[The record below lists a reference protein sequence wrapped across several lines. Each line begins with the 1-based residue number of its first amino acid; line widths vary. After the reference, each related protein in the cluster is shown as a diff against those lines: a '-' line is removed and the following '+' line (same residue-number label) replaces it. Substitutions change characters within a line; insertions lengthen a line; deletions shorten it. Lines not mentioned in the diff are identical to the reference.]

1 MQNTATTLNLASI
14 VSHHARLAPR
24 KEAIVWGDVRLT
36 YGEIDALSNRVANAL
51 VEMGIGHG
59 DKVALCCPNLPFF
72 PIVYY
77 GIMKAGAAV
86 VPLNVLF
93 KPREIAYH
101 LTDSDA
107 KAVFVFEGTDELPL
121 AATVKEGFDQ
131 VPTCEKLIVMTRDLM
146 GKSPIDGHETL
157 TQITFDKSE
166 SFDIYP
172 TRPDDTCAILYTSGT
187 TGQPK
192 GAELTH
198 LNLYSNVTT
207 TFLIHLPMLD
217 FTDGVQKTCLITLP
231 LFHTTGQTVQMNT
244 QIYAGHRIVLLPRFD
259 PQATLDAMVAEG
271 VNFWVGVPTMYWA
284 LLRHVDET
292 GYDISRVR
300 ETMKVC
306 SSGGAPMPVEVMKEF
321 QERFGVRVME
331 GYGLSETSPLAC
343 FNHFERPSKPG
354 KVGQQIFGVEVRC
367 FDDND
372 NEVPRGQR
380 GEVVIRGTNV
390 MKGYY
395 KRPEATAEAFRNGWF
410 HTGDIGIMDDEDYL
424 AIVDRKKDMILRGGY
439 NIYPRELEEV
449 IITHPLVSLCAV
461 IGVPDERLGEEV
473 KAFVVL
479 KPGCEMTVDEFTDW
493 CKTQFA
499 ANKYPRHVE
508 FRESL
513 PIGGTGKIFKR
524 ALKEESA

>member
-343 FNHFERPSKPG
+343 FNHFVETRQGRPADL
-354 KVGQQIFGVEVRC
+354 RR
-367 FDDND
+367 
-372 NEVPRGQR
+372 RGQVR
-380 GEVVIRGTNV
+380 R
-390 MKGYY
+390 
-395 KRPEATAEAFRNGWF
+395 RR
-410 HTGDIGIMDDEDYL
+410 
-424 AIVDRKKDMILRGGY
+424 
-439 NIYPRELEEV
+439 
-449 IITHPLVSLCAV
+449 
-461 IGVPDERLGEEV
+461 
-473 KAFVVL
+473 
-479 KPGCEMTVDEFTDW
+479 
-493 CKTQFA
+493 
-499 ANKYPRHVE
+499 
-508 FRESL
+508 
-513 PIGGTGKIFKR
+513 
-524 ALKEESA
+524 